1 MKPALAV
8 LTPLLLPSLIPSP
21 ALAHAGDH
29 AGPGL
34 GDLVTHALSQPDH
47 ALALMAVIL
56 VPLVVWLY
64 ARRRG

>member
-8 LTPLLLPSLIPSP
+8 LSLMLLPLP
-21 ALAHAGDH
+21 ALAHAGDR

-34 GDLVTHALSQPDH
+34 GSLVTHALAAPDH

-56 VPLVVWLY
+56 VPLAVWLY